1 MFYRIIFQEGYAH
14 RILQFSTFSW
24 FKMPHKEGLPARAA
38 FKALN
43 LVKKDF
49 ARQNKRVDY

>member
-24 FKMPHKEGLPARAA
+24 FKNASKEGLPARAA
-38 FKALN
+38 FKTLN
-43 LVKKDF
+43 LVKNDF
-49 ARQNKRVDY
+49 ARQNGRVDY